1 MGPTDSHVYDER
13 SVELLSSV
21 LVSSNVIDRFD
32 LNWAAREAERK
43 ARPLL
48 DMLVELELVTP
59 HQLQSCFESLRRTG
73 KIQT

>member
-21 LVSSNVIDRFD
+21 LISSNVIDRFD
-32 LNWAAREAERK
+32 LNWAVREAERK

-48 DMLVELELVTP
+48 DVLVELELVTP
-59 HQLQSCFESLRRTG
+59 HQLQSCFESLQRTG